1 MNEKESKNQ
10 DLKGKMKISI
20 NNKLTVKFSNK
31 TIAEIICISPFLT
44 KTTSSKTEFTGNVV
58 ADIKKSPLETHET
71 FRNLKS
77 KWKAI
82 YPLLSKPIIDTIL
95 DNHSQKMIE
104 DEVK

>member
-1 MNEKESKNQ
+1 MKEKDSNSQ
-10 DLKGKMKISI
+10 DLKGRMKISI
-20 NNKLTVKFSNK
+20 NNKLSVKLSNK
-31 TIAEIICISPFLT
+31 TIAELICISPFLT

-77 KWKAI
+77 KWKAV

-95 DNHSQKMIE
+95 DNHSQRMIE